1 MGYNE
6 ENVVYYYPN
15 YDYMNPNG
23 KPDIGSIY

>member
-15 YDYMNPNG
+15 SDYMNPNG